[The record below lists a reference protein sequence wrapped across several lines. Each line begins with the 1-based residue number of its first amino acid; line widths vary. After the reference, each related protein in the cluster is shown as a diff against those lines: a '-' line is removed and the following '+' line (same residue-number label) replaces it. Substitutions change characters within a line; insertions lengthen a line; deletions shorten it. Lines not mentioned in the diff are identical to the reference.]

1 MQLNTRLKRMF
12 FGKSIASRN
21 GWRSSQATES
31 LHRRTTAVTKSFLS
45 GEPPLSVFNNM
56 LDHLLEITGSEFG
69 FIGDVLHDGDGA
81 PYLKSRAISNIAWD
95 QASKDVY
102 RPEGME
108 FRNLDS
114 LFGHVLTRKE
124 IVLTNDPRG
133 DWRSAGTPHGHPPL
147 ESFLG
152 VPLMHNDQLIG
163 MIGLANRPGGFEES
177 MVNFIDPLISA
188 CANVLWGMR
197 LSHNLVAARRRYQD
211 VFDEAPLMYVIT
223 RVSSDESVIVQECN
237 GLFCQLLGYDR
248 SEIIGR
254 PFAEFLTAESRQEFL
269 DTGFATATTTG
280 LYGVRRDLVAK
291 DGSILHTEL
300 VAIPDKGDDGAVTGS
315 RAMFID
321 LTKEVEARR
330 KQERISADLSQ
341 LIDFANAPILTID
354 KELLVTEWNHQAAK
368 ITGFSKAVMMGR
380 NLLDIGQTIVGEE
393 KVAALHKVL
402 LSALDGTE
410 TSEFEFSLINRLG
423 ETVDLL
429 LNMAPRRDVE
439 GTISGVIII
448 GLDISEHTK
457 TERARIEK
465 DRLYRQLTEELPISI
480 WEEDWSKIKKA
491 MDKLEL
497 HSEPDL
503 VNYFSTHPELL
514 SELNEMKKILQV
526 NPYTYTLYEL
536 TEENGSPA
544 DPDEIDHRFEADGG
558 RGLTMLYFE
567 NEDLSANYAVK
578 SYKGNDLQIQTYTL
592 IPEDARED
600 WSRVITIDQD
610 RTELEIKEQA
620 LRQAQK
626 MEAVGQ
632 LTGGIAHD
640 FNNLLS
646 VISGNIHFVK
656 EDIEGISE
664 EIEVLLDNAASA
676 AKDGAELTQRLL
688 SFSRISSLHPE
699 TTNVSDIIR
708 KFVRFLNRTLGENT
722 ELKINLPIDDL
733 LISVDVSQLENSL
746 LNLALNSRDAMPNGG
761 TITISAD
768 RQLVSDVS
776 HLSFVGL
783 PNEIVRISVTDS
795 GEGIAEENIERVFDP
810 FFTTK
815 EPGKGSGLG
824 LSMVYGFTKQSDGY
838 CTIDHSSKEGTTV
851 SMYFREEVI
860 GATCKNEADDTT
872 PVFVLGSGVVLVVE
886 DEPRVRR
893 VALRNFRKLGFE
905 TLEAEN
911 ADTAI
916 AIIESGKDIDLVFSD
931 VVMPGEMNGYSLA
944 DWLARNHKDV
954 RVILTSG
961 HTKSENVSMSSDEH
975 EFPVLQKPYSSEDL
989 AERVSSAFE
998 N

>member
-1 MQLNTRLKRMF
+1 MQLNTSLKRIF
-12 FGKSIASRN
+12 FGKSLASRN
-21 GWRSSQATES
+21 RWGSSQELES

-69 FIGDVLHDGDGA
+69 FIGDVFHDEDGA

-95 QASKDVY
+95 QSSKDVY

-114 LFGHVLTRKE
+114 LFGHVLTEKK

-163 MIGLANRPGGFEES
+163 MIGLANRPEGFEES

-197 LSHNLVAARRRYQD
+197 LTHKLVESRRRYQD
-211 VFDEAPLMYVIT
+211 LFDDAPMMYVIT
-223 RVSSDESVIVQECN
+223 RIGSDESVIIQECN
-237 GLFCQLLGYDR
+237 ALFCQSLGYDR

-254 PFAEFLTAESRQEFL
+254 PFAEFLTAESRQVFL
-269 DTGFATATTTG
+269 DTGFATATTVGLCGASTG
-280 LYGVRRDLVAK
+280 LVAK

-300 VAIPDKGDDGAVTGS
+300 VAIPDTGDDGVVTGS
-315 RAMFID
+315 RAMFVD
-321 LTKEVEARR
+321 VTKDVEARR

-354 KELLVTEWNHQAAK
+354 KEGFVTEWNQQAAK
-368 ITGFSKAVMMGR
+368 ITGLSRAAMVGRDLLAVGPAFAPK
-380 NLLDIGQTIVGEE
+380 E
-393 KVAALHKVL
+393 KIAALHAVL
-402 LSALDGTE
+402 INALDGTE
-410 TSEFEFSLINRLG
+410 TSEYEFSLINRKG

-429 LNMAPRRDVE
+429 LNMAARRDFK
-439 GTISGVIII
+439 GAISGVIII
-448 GLDISEHTK
+448 GLDVSERTK
-457 TERARIEK
+457 AERARIEK
-465 DRLYRQLTEELPISI
+465 DRLYRQFIEELPLSI
-480 WEEDWSKIKKA
+480 WEEDWSKVKKEL
-491 MDKLEL
+491 DQLKLHCE
-497 HSEPDL
+497 SDL

-514 SELNEMKKILQV
+514 FEMNKMTKVLQV
-526 NPYTYTLYEL
+526 NPYTYTLFEL
-536 TEENGSPA
+536 TEEDGSPA
-544 DPDEIDHRFEADGG
+544 DPEDIDNVFAANCG
-558 RGLTMLYFE
+558 RGLAMLYFE
-567 NEDLSANYAVK
+567 NKDLRENYAVK
-578 SYKGNDLQIQTYTL
+578 SYKGNVLQIQSYTL

-600 WSRVITIDQD
+600 WSRVISIAQD

-646 VISGNIHFVK
+646 VISGNIRFLK
-656 EDIEGISE
+656 QDIEGISE
-664 EIEVLLDNAASA
+664 EIDVLLDDAASA

-688 SFSRISSLHPE
+688 SFSRTSSLHPE
-699 TTNVSDIIR
+699 TTNVCDIIR

-746 LNLALNSRDAMPNGG
+746 LNLALNARDAMPNGG
-761 TITISAD
+761 SITISAN

-776 HLSFVGL
+776 HLSIVGL

-795 GEGIAEENIERVFDP
+795 GEGIDEENIERVFDP

-838 CTIDHSSKEGTTV
+838 CAIDHSSKEGTTV
-851 SMYFREEVI
+851 SMYFPGEPI
-860 GATCKNEADDTT
+860 GDTCKIEVDDAT
-872 PVFVLGSGVVLVVE
+872 PLSVLGSGVVLVVE

-893 VALRNFRKLGFE
+893 VALRNFRQLGFE

-911 ADTAI
+911 ADAAI
-916 AIIESGKDIDLVFSD
+916 AIIESGKDVDLVFSD
-931 VVMPGEMNGYSLA
+931 VVMPGEMNGYCLA
-944 DWLARNHKDV
+944 DWLVRNHKDV
-954 RVILTSG
+954 RIILTSG
-961 HTKSENVSMSSDEH
+961 YTKAESVSMSSDGD
-975 EFPVLQKPYSSEDL
+975 EFPVLQKPYSNEDL
-989 AERVSSAFE
+989 AERVSSTLG